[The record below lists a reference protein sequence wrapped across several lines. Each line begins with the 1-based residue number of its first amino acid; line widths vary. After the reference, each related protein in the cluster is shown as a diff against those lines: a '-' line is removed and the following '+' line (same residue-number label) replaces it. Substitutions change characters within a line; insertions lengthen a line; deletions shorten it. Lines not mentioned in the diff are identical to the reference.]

1 MSSSHGHRTRTG
13 VVPRLAAAD
22 PAGLL
27 YGAIVSS
34 AALAAVSVHTAE
46 AARVAIAT
54 GAVLVIYW
62 MADLYVHALAM
73 RFDGDVRGL
82 LHRLRHSAA
91 HKASVL
97 KGGVPGILVYVV
109 VYSLGADSSTAAF
122 AALGTAVA
130 LLSVAGFLGA
140 KHAGA
145 AVRPAMVEGA
155 GAGLLGVVIMVAKS
169 LLH

>member
-1 MSSSHGHRTRTG
+1 MKQSRPGPVAR
-13 VVPRLAAAD
+13 RLAAAD

-27 YGAIVSS
+27 YGAIIS
-34 AALAAVSVHTAE
+34 AASLAAVSVNTAE

-73 RFDGDVRGL
+73 RFDGDTRGL
-82 LHRLRHSAA
+82 LRRLGRSAT

-97 KGGVPGILVYVV
+97 KGGLPGIVTYVAVYTAGV
-109 VYSLGADSSTAAF
+109 SSYGSAL
-122 AALGTAVA
+122 AALGASIV
-130 LLSVAGFLGA
+130 LLVVAGYLGA
-140 KHAGA
+140 RHAGA
-145 AVRPAMVEGA
+145 PGRTAMVEGA
-155 GAGLLGVVIMVAKS
+155 GAGLLGVAVMVAKF